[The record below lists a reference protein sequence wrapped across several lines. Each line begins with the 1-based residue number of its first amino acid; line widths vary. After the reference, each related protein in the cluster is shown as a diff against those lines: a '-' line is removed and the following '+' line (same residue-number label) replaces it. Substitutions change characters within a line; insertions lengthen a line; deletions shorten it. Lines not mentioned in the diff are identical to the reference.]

1 MVKPAAKSAVN
12 SVVKL
17 HGAITGCGYQQLG
30 SDIFHDLSQ
39 PLSTLVCL
47 LEVNLLLSRPAKQLR
62 HDLQIALQQAN
73 SIVRFERALRELWE
87 AGSEHQD
94 QETLSLAVCLRGVVA
109 DLLPMAESARVKL
122 VLASSADCVVKV
134 QASRL
139 RQALA
144 HVIEFALASSGPGAE
159 VKITADERDGTGQV
173 AVVVSAGT
181 LSACGTPGAKAVT
194 GEKAPPSDG
203 KRREWKGRLGLA
215 IARRILEMAGGSLL
229 AENSADGLRLELRLP
244 SIRGE
249 RD

>member
-1 MVKPAAKSAVN
+1 MAKPAAKSAVN

-17 HGAITGCGYQQLG
+17 DGAIAGCGYQQLG

-94 QETLSLAVCLRGVVA
+94 QETLSLAACLREVVA
-109 DLLPMAESARVKL
+109 DLLPMAESAKVEL
-122 VLASSADCVVKV
+122 VLASRSDCVVKV

-159 VKITADERDGTGQV
+159 VKITADERDDTAQV

-181 LSACGTPGAKAVT
+181 LSECGAPGAKAVT
-194 GEKAPPSDG
+194 GEKVPPSDG
-203 KRREWKGRLGLA
+203 KQRKWKGRLRLA

-229 AENSADGLRLELRLP
+229 AENGADGLRLELRLP
-244 SIRGE
+244 STGDE
-249 RD
+249 

>member
-94 QETLSLAVCLRGVVA
+94 QETLSLAVCLREVVA
-109 DLLPMAESARVKL
+109 DLLPMAESAKVKL
-122 VLASSADCVVKV
+122 VLASLSDCVVRV

-144 HVIEFALASSGPGAE
+144 HVVEFALESSGPE
-159 VKITADERDGTGQV
+159 VKITAEKKDDTGQA
-173 AVVVSAGT
+173 AVVVSAST
-181 LSACGTPGAKAVT
+181 LSECGAPGAKAVT
-194 GEKAPPSDG
+194 GEKAPPWDG
-203 KRREWKGRLGLA
+203 KRREWKGRLRLA

-229 AENSADGLRLELRLP
+229 AENRADGLRLELRLP
-244 SIRGE
+244 STGDE
-249 RD
+249 